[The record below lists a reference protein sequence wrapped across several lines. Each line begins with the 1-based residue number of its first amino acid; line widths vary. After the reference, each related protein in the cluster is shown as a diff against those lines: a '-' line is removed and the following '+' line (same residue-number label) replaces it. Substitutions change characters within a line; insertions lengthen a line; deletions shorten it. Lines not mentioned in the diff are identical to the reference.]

1 VKLAENYSNAMYF
14 LGLTYDKLGD
24 KQKALEQF
32 QKVSD
37 LNPDNA
43 DVKKIVSNLQAGK
56 KALDGLDQTTGGQNP
71 NGDNSQNQSIQRD
84 QQPVP
89 PNTPI
94 GPSQGQ
100 DQNPNPSPPNPAP

>member
-1 VKLAENYSNAMYF
+1 MYF
-14 LGLTYDKLGD
+14 LGLTYDKQGD

-32 QKVSD
+32 QKISD

-43 DVKKIVSNLQAGK
+43 DVKKIVANLQAGK
-56 KALDGLDQTTGGQNP
+56 NALDGLDQNTAGQNP
-71 NGDNSQNQSIQRD
+71 NGDTAQNQPSIQRD

-94 GPSQGQ
+94 GPTQ
-100 DQNPNPSPPNPAP
+100 DQNPAPTPNPVP